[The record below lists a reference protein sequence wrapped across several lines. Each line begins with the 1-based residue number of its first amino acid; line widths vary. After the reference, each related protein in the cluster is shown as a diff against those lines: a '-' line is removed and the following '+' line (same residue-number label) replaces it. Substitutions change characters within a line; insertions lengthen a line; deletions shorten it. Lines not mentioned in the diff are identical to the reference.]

1 MAIRGNLAEAALGD
15 VVQLL
20 ALGRRTGCLSVA
32 HAGEFGAVWFADGRV
47 AHASLVNRRDR
58 LGEALV
64 RAGALDE
71 ADLRAALVEQA
82 ADPDTRL
89 GELLRRRGCV
99 DPAALDAAVR
109 ARAAEVV
116 YELLSWHHGA
126 FSFEADVRADAR
138 DVLPPQPPAPA
149 GLDPGALLLEAAR
162 RADERALIA
171 TEVPG
176 PESVFAPVAP
186 ARPDDAEAAPLGD
199 DERRVLPL
207 LDARRDVR
215 ALADDAGLSEFH
227 AARALHALVRRGRAR
242 RVTRPAGPAAARAHG
257 ARADEH
263 RNLGVAF
270 SRAGMLDEA
279 AREFRRVLEL
289 RPGDAHARLHL
300 GLVALRARRWGDA
313 AAVLGEA
320 AALPAPSGAV
330 FHALGIARHRLGQL
344 EAADEAFEE
353 AARCGLGGDPRLAT
367 ARGALAVAR
376 GDAVA
381 ARRWLADARAV
392 WAARPASPPAPW
404 FHAEALAALAA
415 GDVPG
420 AERTLA
426 EGVAAHPSAS
436 PLLVNAAALA
446 AELGRPDAPALAA
459 RAASADPTSP
469 HAHRLV
475 GDAYYRA
482 GRHAEAALAYRA
494 AVRLDPALG
503 PEVWARLG
511 ALALRDGARPAAV
524 EAWERACKL
533 QPDHPTARANLDAV
547 RRQTRPDGGPA
558 VGRDGAAGAAPDAGG
573 AP

>member
-32 HAGEFGAVWFADGRV
+32 HGGEFGAVWFVDGRV
-47 AHASLVNRRDR
+47 AHAALVNRRDR
-58 LGEALV
+58 LGEVLV

-99 DPAALDAAVR
+99 DAAAVDAALR

-116 YELLSWHHGA
+116 YELLAWPHGS
-126 FSFEADVRADAR
+126 FSFEAEVRPDAR
-138 DVLPPQPPAPA
+138 DVLPAQPPAGA
-149 GLDPGALLLEAAR
+149 GLDPAALLLEAAR
-162 RADERALIA
+162 RADERALVA

-176 PESVFAPVAP
+176 PDAVFAPVAP
-186 ARPDDAEAAPLGD
+186 ARPGDDPEPLGD

-215 ALADDAGLSEFH
+215 ALAEDAGLSEFH

-242 RVTRPAGPAAARAHG
+242 RVARPAAPGGRAG
-257 ARADEH
+257 AARADEH

-270 SRAGMLDEA
+270 ARAGMLDEA
-279 AREFRRVLEL
+279 ARELRRVLEL
-289 RPGDAHARLHL
+289 RPADAHARLHL

-344 EAADEAFEE
+344 AAADEAFDE
-353 AARCGLGGDPRLAT
+353 AARRGLADDPRLAT

-381 ARRWLADARAV
+381 ARRWLADARSA
-392 WAARPASPPAPW
+392 WATRGAAPPAPW
-404 FHAEALAALAA
+404 YHAEAMAALAA
-415 GDVPG
+415 GDAPG
-420 AERTLA
+420 AERALA
-426 EGVAAHPSAS
+426 AGLDAHPSAS

-446 AELGRPDAPALAA
+446 AELGRPDAAERAA
-459 RAASADPTSP
+459 RAAAADPASP
-469 HAHRLV
+469 RAQRLV
-475 GDAYYRA
+475 GDAHYRA
-482 GRHAEAALAYRA
+482 GRHAEAAAAYRL

-511 ALALRDGARPAAV
+511 ALALRDGARAAAV
-524 EAWERACKL
+524 DAWERACKL
-533 QPDHPTARANLDAV
+533 DPGHATARANLDAL
-547 RRQTRPDGGPA
+547 RRAGGR
-558 VGRDGAAGAAPDAGG
+558 GDAPAGG
-573 AP
+573 AAS